1 MLESGKYMLRGLGHQ
16 MLFQIGYRWGRLQQQ
31 GLIVSRILRDKVGR
45 LTFEGRG
52 VTPGG
57 TEEVWIREGL
67 SSGNRV
73 GSDENVGC
81 WETSNWDSFSS
92 VEVGC
97 YWSAWFNT

>member
-1 MLESGKYMLRGLGHQ
+1 MLESGKYMLRELGHR

-31 GLIVSRILRDKVGR
+31 GLIVRAALQDKVGE
-45 LTFEGRG
+45 LTLERGG
-52 VTPGG
+52 VTSGS
-57 TEEVWIREGL
+57 TEEVWVREGL

-92 VEVGC
+92 VEVSC
-97 YWSAWFNT
+97 YWLVWFNT

>member
-1 MLESGKYMLRGLGHQ
+1 
-16 MLFQIGYRWGRLQQQ
+16 
-31 GLIVSRILRDKVGR
+31 VGR

-52 VTPGG
+52 VTSGS
-57 TEEVWIREGL
+57 TEEVWVREGL

-81 WETSNWDSFSS
+81 WETSNGDSFSS

-97 YWSAWFNT
+97 Y